1 MNKRMQK
8 KVIIYTIPDC
18 PFCQMAKQDLEKRG
32 IKFKEINVS
41 EIPQAEDQIL
51 RLAKRRVVPVIVE
64 GGKVTIGFKGV

>member
-1 MNKRMQK
+1 
-8 KVIIYTIPDC
+8 
-18 PFCQMAKQDLEKRG
+18 MAKQDLEKRG

-64 GGKVTIGFKGV
+64 SEKVTIGFKGV